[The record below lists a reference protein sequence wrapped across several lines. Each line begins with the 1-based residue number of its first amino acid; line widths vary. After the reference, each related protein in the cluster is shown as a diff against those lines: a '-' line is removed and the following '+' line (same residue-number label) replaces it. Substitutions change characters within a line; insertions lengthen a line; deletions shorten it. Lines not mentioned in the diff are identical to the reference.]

1 MNSVFSISLVL
12 YHFSQFFTIYLVLGE
27 AILYRRLTMTSF
39 KQAKD
44 MFKLQKQAKQ
54 IKKELKNIHVEAEA
68 EGVIVTVNAEQEI
81 VSITIAEEVPRDRI
95 PALLTDALNRALKKA
110 QVVATEKMQVVMNQM
125 GMGAP
130 EQAMGGIGN
139 S

>member
-1 MNSVFSISLVL
+1 
-12 YHFSQFFTIYLVLGE
+12 
-27 AILYRRLTMTSF
+27 MTSF